1 MTSWR
6 NKVGG
11 KHRGLERASAVSH
24 SSFLGIAE
32 ATGTSRPIGSEL
44 HSKLESQV
52 EGFALQQTE

>member
-6 NKVGG
+6 NKEGG
-11 KHRGLERASAVSH
+11 EEGLTASH

-44 HSKLESQV
+44 HSKFASQV
-52 EGFALQQTE
+52 EGFASQQSE